1 MTAAPVTPA
10 TATGEAPREV
20 PIAKGTP
27 AVPTADA
34 AHRYFAQLEIKP
46 GLAKAA
52 LLDLYGELLSHF
64 IADPNAAVSLH
75 IELSAEFPKGASAQ
89 LKRIS
94 ENAGKLPGVKV
105 KNSQWE

>member
-1 MTAAPVTPA
+1 MALKVRDT
-10 TATGEAPREV
+10 
-20 PIAKGTP
+20 IS
-27 AVPTADA
+27 
-34 AHRYFAQLEIKP
+34 
-46 GLAKAA
+46 GLAAA
-52 LLDLYGELLSHF
+52 SFTAEDSELYGELLSHF